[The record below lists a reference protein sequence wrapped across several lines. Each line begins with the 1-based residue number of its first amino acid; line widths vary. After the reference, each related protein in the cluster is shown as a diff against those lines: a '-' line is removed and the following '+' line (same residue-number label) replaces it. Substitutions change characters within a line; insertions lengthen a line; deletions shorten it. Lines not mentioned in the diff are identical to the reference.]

1 MTELIDALRG
11 AVSAGHAPPA
21 DVRLALAGTDDP
33 ALLRKAGRALAALA
47 DPAGELR
54 PVRVSVVANCT
65 VGPFEALLR
74 SRLVGAGALPEITAA
89 PYGSFEITLATGGF
103 DAASELV
110 ACVLD
115 ESWFLPAE
123 LDFAEPQSAAGH
135 LEDRLRQLRELV
147 TVALSTTN
155 ATLVLHTVPLPGHIR
170 DTMVSLRDRTALTRL
185 WYRLNT
191 GLLELAE
198 EFGQV
203 QVVDLVGLL
212 GDAGVRARDERL
224 HAYADLP
231 YTDGALLLLADGV
244 RRVAQARLGL
254 SRKVL
259 AIDLDNTLW
268 GGVLGEVGAEG
279 VALGGLYPGKS
290 YQRLQRTVRALRD
303 QGVILV
309 LASKNDAEHVER
321 ALCDHPEALL
331 RPEAFSVSMV
341 NWDSKAGNLRQAADT
356 LGLSTQSMVFMDDS
370 AFERGE
376 VAARLPE
383 VALVDASGEPAQL
396 VTSLVRGGWFDVLEL
411 TGTDL
416 KRPELYRARGMRK
429 DFSGGFASAEEYLSA
444 LDLKVV
450 IEPVTPFGVARAAQL
465 AARTNQFNLTGVRF
479 DEASTRAM
487 LTDPTRLVA
496 VVSVSDRFGDE
507 GIVGAVWV
515 DRSAQTWHVL
525 NLVLSCRVLGR
536 GVEFAVAGWVARQ
549 AEQAGATGLTGAF
562 VPSPKN
568 GVAAGFWE
576 KAGFE
581 AREDGLFAFAPGR
594 DPDPTPSWIPT
605 ESGPA
610 SGATA
615 HEPPTGS

>member
-1 MTELIDALRG
+1 MLIDDLRS
-11 AVSAGHAPPA
+11 AVSAGRPPSA
-21 DVRLALAGTDDP
+21 GVRLALLGADDP
-33 ALLRKAGRALAALA
+33 ALLRKAGRSLAALA

-54 PVRVSVVANCT
+54 PVRVSVVATCT
-65 VGPFEALLR
+65 VGPYEALLR
-74 SRLVGAGALPEITAA
+74 ARLVGAGALPEITLA
-89 PYGSFEITLATGGF
+89 PYGAFDLTLATGGL
-103 DAASELV
+103 DESSDLV

-123 LDFAEPQSAAGH
+123 LDHAEPESVAGH
-135 LEDRLRQLRELV
+135 LEDRLRQLRQLV
-147 TVALSTTN
+147 S
-155 ATLVLHTVPLPGHIR
+155 ATLSRTDATVVLHTVPLPGSVLDTVVSIR
-170 DTMVSLRDRTALTRL
+170 ARSTLTRL

-203 QVVDLVGLL
+203 QVVDLAGRL
-212 GDAGVRARDERL
+212 GDTGVRARDERL

-231 YTDGALLLLADGV
+231 YTDGALLLLADGL
-244 RRVAQARLGL
+244 RRIAQARLGL

-259 AIDLDNTLW
+259 AVDLDNTLW

-290 YQRLQRTVRALRD
+290 YQRLQRTVAALRA

-309 LASKNDAEHVER
+309 LASKNDAEPVER
-321 ALCDHPEALL
+321 ALSDHPEVLL
-331 RPEAFSVSMV
+331 RPEAFSASMV
-341 NWDSKAGNLRQAADT
+341 NWDSKAGNLRLAADT
-356 LGLSTQSMVFMDDS
+356 LGLGTQSMVFMDDS

-383 VALVDASGEPAQL
+383 VALVDAGGEPAQL
-396 VTSLVRGGWFDVLEL
+396 VTSLLRGGWFDVMEL
-411 TGTDL
+411 TGTDRA
-416 KRPELYRARGMRK
+416 RPELYRARGLRK
-429 DFSGGFASAEEYLSA
+429 DFSSGFGSAEEYLRA
-444 LDLKVV
+444 LALKVV

-465 AARTNQFNLTGVRF
+465 AARTNQFNLTGLRF

-507 GIVGAVWV
+507 GIVGAAWV
-515 DRSAQTWHVL
+515 ERSADTWHVL

-536 GVEFAVAGWVARQ
+536 GVEFAVAGWLAGQ
-549 AEQAGATGLTGAF
+549 AGRAGATSLTGAF

-568 GVAAGFWE
+568 SVAAGFWA
-576 KAGFE
+576 KAGFA
-581 AREDGLFAFAPGR
+581 ARDDGLFVFTPGQ
-594 DPDPTPSWIPT
+594 DPDPTPSWLRP
-605 ESGPA
+605 GDDPA
-610 SGATA
+610 SAALTHRTA
-615 HEPPTGS
+615 GS

>member
-1 MTELIDALRG
+1 MPELIDALRTD
-11 AVSAGHAPPA
+11 VSAGRAPAA
-21 DVRLALAGTDDP
+21 DTRLALLGSDDP
-33 ALLRKAGRALAALA
+33 ALLRRAGRALTPLA
-47 DPAGELR
+47 DPSGELR
-54 PVRVSVVANCT
+54 PVRVSVVATCT
-65 VGPFEALLR
+65 VGPYEALLR
-74 SRLVGAGALPEITAA
+74 ARLVGAGALPEITLA
-89 PYGSFEITLATGGF
+89 PYGAFDLTLATGAF
-103 DAASELV
+103 DDASDLV

-115 ESWFLPAE
+115 ETWFLPAE
-123 LDFAEPQSAAGH
+123 LDFAEPQSAAEH
-135 LEDRLRQLRELV
+135 LDDRLRQLRELV
-147 TVALSTTN
+147 SAALATTH
-155 ATLVLHTVPLPGHIR
+155 ATLVLHTVPLPGNVR
-170 DTMVSLRDRTALTRL
+170 DTMVSLKARATLTRL

-198 EFGQV
+198 EFDQV
-203 QVVDLVGLL
+203 QVVDLVGQL
-212 GDAGVRARDERL
+212 GDHGVRARDERL

-231 YTDGALLLLADGV
+231 YADGALLLLADGV

-290 YQRLQRTVRALRD
+290 YQRLQRTVAALRD

-309 LASKNDAEHVER
+309 LASKNDAEPVER
-321 ALCDHPEALL
+321 ALSDHPEVLL
-331 RPEAFSVSMV
+331 RPEAFSASMV
-341 NWDSKAGNLRQAADT
+341 NWDSKAGNLRLAADT
-356 LGLSTQSMVFMDDS
+356 LGLGTQSMVFMDDS

-376 VAARLPE
+376 VSARLPE
-383 VALVDASGEPAQL
+383 IALVDASGEPAQL
-396 VTSLVRGGWFDVLEL
+396 VTSLVRDGWFDVMEL
-411 TGTDL
+411 TGTDR
-416 KRPELYRARGMRK
+416 KRPELYRARGQRK
-429 DFSGGFASAEEYLSA
+429 DFSGGFGSTDEYLAA

-465 AARTNQFNLTGVRF
+465 AARTNQFNLTGLRF

-487 LTDPTRLVA
+487 LTDPTRLVS

-515 DRSAQTWHVL
+515 ERSADTWHVL

-536 GVEFAVAGWVARQ
+536 GVEFAVAGWLAGQ
-549 AEQAGATGLTGAF
+549 AERAGATSLTGAF

-568 GVAAGFWE
+568 SVAAGFWE

-581 AREDGLFAFAPGR
+581 ARDDGLFAFTPGR
-594 DPDPTPSWIPT
+594 DPDPTPSWIPLGDGT
-605 ESGPA
+605 AYGASTHQTPA
-610 SGATA
+610 
-615 HEPPTGS
+615 GS

>member
-1 MTELIDALRG
+1 MPELIDALRT
-11 AVSAGHAPPA
+11 AVSAGHAPAA
-21 DVRLALAGTDDP
+21 DVRLALAAADDP
-33 ALLRKAGRALAALA
+33 ALLRKAGRTLAGLA
-47 DPAGELR
+47 DPEGELR
-54 PVRVSVVANCT
+54 PVRVSVVATCT
-65 VGPFEALLR
+65 VGPYEALLR
-74 SRLVGAGALPEITAA
+74 ARLVGTGALPEITAA
-89 PYGSFEITLATGGF
+89 PYGAFDLTLATGGF
-103 DAASELV
+103 DSESDLI

-123 LDFAEPQSAAGH
+123 LDFAAPESAAGH

-147 TVALSTTN
+147 TAALSTTN

-170 DTMVSLRDRTALTRL
+170 DTIVSLSARTALTRL

-212 GDAGVRARDERL
+212 GDSGVRARDERL

-259 AIDLDNTLW
+259 AVDLDNTLW

-290 YQRLQRTVRALRD
+290 YQRLQRAVSALRD
-303 QGVILV
+303 QGVVLV
-309 LASKNDAEHVER
+309 LASKNDPEPVEQ
-321 ALCDHPEALL
+321 ALSDHPEMLL
-331 RPEAFSVSMV
+331 RPEAFSASMV
-341 NWDSKAGNLRQAADT
+341 NWDSKAGNLRMAADT

-411 TGTDL
+411 TGTDRR
-416 KRPELYRARGMRK
+416 RPELYRARGRRK
-429 DFSGGFASAEEYLSA
+429 DFSGGFGSTEEYLAA
-444 LDLKVV
+444 LGLKVV
-450 IEPVTPFGVARAAQL
+450 IEPLTPFGVARAAQL

-487 LTDPTRLVA
+487 LNDPAHLVA

-515 DRSAQTWHVL
+515 DRSASTWHVL
-525 NLVLSCRVLGR
+525 NLVLSGRVLGR
-536 GVEFAVAGWVARQ
+536 GVEFAVAGWLARQ

-562 VPSPKN
+562 VPSAKN

-576 KAGFE
+576 KAGFV
-581 AREDGLFAFAPGR
+581 AREDGLFAFTPGR
-594 DPDPTPSWIPT
+594 DPDPTPAWIPT
-605 ESGPA
+605 ENSPA
-610 SGATA
+610 SEPIT
-615 HEPPTGS
+615 HELPAGS